1 LGADRKNTG
10 LKPDNWGKMN
20 KSLVRYMFITTLFAA
35 IMLPQAVFSDT
46 LVVNLG
52 TSASYGVLSSTFANS
67 GPSTITGDI
76 GYTTLTGGSSL
87 TDNGITNAPAPSQS
101 GIDENAALSSLN
113 NQICSFNF
121 ASGAVDLVGD
131 TTHDA
136 IPGHFLPGVYC
147 VTGAMSIDGGGTIT
161 LDGKGTYIFKSTGA
175 FTTSDNAIV
184 VLENGADACDVFWI
198 PVQATTI
205 GGQLRIR
212 RK

>member
-1 LGADRKNTG
+1 MK
-10 LKPDNWGKMN
+10 
-20 KSLVRYMFITTLFAA
+20 KSLVGYIFITALFAA
-35 IMLPQAVFSDT
+35 IMAPQTVFGDT
-46 LVVNLG
+46 LVVNLA
-52 TSASYGVLSSTFANS
+52 TSASYGVLSSTFVRNS

-76 GYTTLTGGSSL
+76 GYTTLAGGSSH
-87 TDNGITNAPAPSQS
+87 TDNGVTNVPAPPQS
-101 GIDENAALSSLN
+101 GIDQGAALDFLN
-113 NQICSFNF
+113 SQVCSFNF
-121 ASGAVDLVGD
+121 ADGAVDLAGD

-147 VTGAMSIDGGGTIT
+147 VTGAMSIGGGGTIT

-175 FTTSDNAIV
+175 FTTSDHAIV